1 MISFERM
8 FDDWKQAWRQAV
20 ENFQREAGG
29 GSSGAPPRIR
39 AMERELTSV
48 SGALGKLDDE
58 IRRTKRDVTREREA
72 EAVCRRREALARDVN
87 DDETVRIA
95 SEFAQRH
102 AERAA
107 VLERKIA
114 VLEDERTLLARD
126 VDDMRATLAR
136 LAPSPATAPGVAGQ
150 GGAERGVA
158 DGAAAGST
166 RDDAGTHEF
175 NRMEREAR
183 ERAADE
189 RLEELKRR
197 MRQ

>member
-1 MISFERM
+1 M

-29 GSSGAPPRIR
+29 GSTGAPPRIR

-58 IRRTKRDVTREREA
+58 ILRTKRDMTREREA

-95 SEFAQRH
+95 AEFAQRH
-102 AERAA
+102 AERAG
-107 VLERKIA
+107 VLDRKIA
-114 VLEDERTLLARD
+114 VLVDERALLARD
-126 VDDMRATLAR
+126 VDDMRETLAR
-136 LAPSPATAPGVAGQ
+136 LSPSLAEPGVTGQ
-150 GGAERGVA
+150 AGAERGVA
-158 DGAAAGST
+158 DGGTAGSV
-166 RDDAGTHEF
+166 RDEAGTREF

>member
-48 SGALGKLDDE
+48 SGTLGKLDDE

-72 EAVCRRREALARDVN
+72 EAVCRRREVLARDVN

-95 SEFAQRH
+95 GEFAQRH

-126 VDDMRATLAR
+126 VADMRATLAH
-136 LAPSPATAPGVAGQ
+136 LSPLPASPGVAGQ
-150 GGAERGVA
+150 GGAERGDA
-158 DGAAAGST
+158 DGAAPGSA
-166 RDDAGTHEF
+166 RDDTGTHEF
-175 NRMEREAR
+175 NRMERAAR
-183 ERAADE
+183 ERAAEE

>member
-1 MISFERM
+1 M

-20 ENFQREAGG
+20 ENFQREAEG
-29 GSSGAPPRIR
+29 GSTGTPPRIR

-58 IRRTKRDVTREREA
+58 IRRTKRDIGKEREA
-72 EAVCRRREALARDVN
+72 EQVCRRREALARGVN
-87 DDETVRIA
+87 DEETVRIA
-95 SEFAQRH
+95 VEFAERH

-107 VLERKIA
+107 VLERKFA
-114 VLEDERTLLARD
+114 VLEDERALLARD
-126 VDDMRATLAR
+126 INDMRETLTR
-136 LAPSPATAPGVAGQ
+136 LSPSAADRGVSGQ
-150 GGAERGVA
+150 GGVERGVA
-158 DGAAAGST
+158 DGAMGNTAH
-166 RDDAGTHEF
+166 DEAGTREF

-197 MRQ
+197 MQK